1 MIYFGTCLSSHLS
14 EQLVIGVQCLHF
26 GTVRQIELQP
36 QLKKNVGTL
45 CTTFTKN
52 RI

>member
-36 QLKKNVGTL
+36 QLKKKCWDTGGTVV
-45 CTTFTKN
+45 
-52 RI
+52 